1 MNSQPSPS
9 FSSRLETAV
18 LIHVCVLVL
27 ASSWIYGGNIWWI
40 RPLLSAWASFGLLL
54 TIAAFLQPGDLGRD
68 ARRKSAWLLPWL
80 ILIGLIVASSFNPS
94 FFPIQIEGKIM
105 FVHRGPDHPNWPSTV
120 NPSTT
125 LHELWFSAGTYL
137 AAFNLML
144 AVDSRRVLRQL
155 LVFCTTSAVVLAVFG
170 TIQKLSGLGYYF
182 GSENSPNV
190 RFFATFIYYNHW
202 GAFMILWLATGAGL
216 IFYYAIRHKARDL
229 WHSPFTVVAMGV
241 LFMALTAPVSASRS
255 ATGMASLVVLIALA
269 HAFSRIAA
277 HRRAVNRPVW
287 PPIVALLLMISVT
300 LAATGWLAHHSISER
315 YADTQ
320 KAMTTNKPFLSER
333 LELYKDTWKLAM
345 QKPVFGWGLESYG
358 TAFMLIRPRPLAE
371 NRQYEASY
379 MKAHSDWLQSV
390 AETGFV
396 GTILLMLMALIPLA
410 SVPWRALRHPLV
422 AYPLLGCALIA
433 LYAWVEFPFANGAV
447 LIAFWTLFF
456 SAIRY
461 AGLQR
466 QSDSSGN

>member
-1 MNSQPSPS
+1 MSSKSSSS

-18 LIHVCVLVL
+18 LIHVGVLVL
-27 ASSWIYGGNIWWI
+27 ASSWIYGGNIWWV
-40 RPLLSAWASFGLLL
+40 RPLLSTWAGFGLVL
-54 TIAAFLQPGDLGRD
+54 TVAAFLQPGDSGRE
-68 ARRKSAWLLPWL
+68 ARGKSGWLLPWVL
-80 ILIGLIVASSFNPS
+80 LIGLIVASSFNPS
-94 FFPIQIEGKIM
+94 FFPIQIEGKTM
-105 FVHRGPDHPNWPSTV
+105 FVHRGPAHPDWPSTV
-120 NPSTT
+120 NPSAT
-125 LHELWFSAGTYL
+125 LHELWFGAGAYL

-144 AVDSRRVLRQL
+144 AMGSRRALRRL

-182 GSENSPNV
+182 GSSTSPNV

-216 IFYYAIRHKARDL
+216 VFYHAIRHRARDL
-229 WHSPFTVVAMGV
+229 WHSPLTAVAMGV

-255 ATGMASLVVLIALA
+255 ATVMAGLVVLVALA
-269 HAFSRIAA
+269 HALSRIAA
-277 HRRAVNRPVW
+277 HRRAINRPVW
-287 PPIVALLLMISVT
+287 PPIVALLLMVVLT
-300 LAATGWLAHHSISER
+300 MAATGWLAHRSISER
-315 YADTQ
+315 YTDTRQ
-320 KAMTTNKPFLSER
+320 VMTKDKPFLAER
-333 LELYKDTWKLAM
+333 LDLYKDTWKLAM

-379 MKAHSDWLQSV
+379 VKAHSDWLQSV

-396 GTILLMLMALIPLA
+396 GTTLLILMALVPLA
-410 SVPWRALRHPLV
+410 SVTWRALRHPLV
-422 AYPLLGCALIA
+422 TYPLLGCALIA

-466 QSDSSGN
+466 QSDSAG